1 VRCYFIKANKIE
13 GVELLQPGADKE
25 LIAQAERLLQERAGH
40 QYDDGVEIWAGRRF
54 VYRSQP
60 NGPSKEAE

>member
-40 QYDDGVEIWAGRRF
+40 QYDGVEIWAGRRF